1 MTKIISLIIKNL
13 NRINKIIWKIII
25 FLSKFIKIDEVKH
38 LENKPDDIK
47 YRLFNV
53 DELAITGPFV
63 EIGILII
70 NLILHFLLYKKIIVS
85 LYSFNSI
92 A

>member
-1 MTKIISLIIKNL
+1 MTKIISLIINFL
-13 NRINKIIWKIII
+13 NRINKNIW
-25 FLSKFIKIDEVKH
+25 KFIKIDEINH
-38 LENKPDDIK
+38 LGNKPDDIK